1 MSVKHLILACLAT
14 TSLAMR
20 SRVDRFT
27 DQAGGICSV
36 TESPEHEVKYGV
48 SFRYEVPGCNRAKCS
63 PVKFFGSA
71 IKGQMEARQMA
82 ATCNCMLLH
91 PAEGAGER
99 ILFSYRGKGKFCKV
113 GTCWEKLSQVLFI
126 IKAKEAQEQG
136 EQLSVTLSMASH
148 NHWIAQCTDGA
159 TGSTG
164 AVVPDLSGKV
174 HALKEAGLDVEET
187 IKEDQEVIVPPV
199 ADVAV
204 KDDEEEVYDPEVFE
218 ESEHIPAVSS
228 TTTETTTTEGHEKV
242 HEKVQV
248 QVQEP
253 EVETTTTTSTPEPAA
268 EAAEEHVEQVELLIE
283 EGKSCPDL
291 IQNGKPC
298 SPINTLE
305 LCREAAA
312 LVTSTSGAQFHTFLD
327 PTTQYPGG
335 CVLRSTMDKVAHV
348 WWNGIENPMPARKM
362 ARGALGWVPI
372 CSCGKA

>member
-1 MSVKHLILACLAT
+1 MSVKLLLLACLAT
-14 TSLAMR
+14 TSLAVR
-20 SRVDRFT
+20 SRVDRFSGE
-27 DQAGGICSV
+27 AGGICSI
-36 TESPEHEVKYGV
+36 TERPEDQVKYGV

-82 ATCNCMLLH
+82 ASCNCVLLH
-91 PAEGAGER
+91 PAGDDGER
-99 ILFSYRGKGKFCKV
+99 ILFSYRGKGKFCKDE
-113 GTCWEKLSQVLFI
+113 TCWEKLSQVLFI

-136 EQLSVTLSMASH
+136 ETLSITLSMSSH
-148 NHWIAQCTDGA
+148 NHWIAECTDGA
-159 TGSTG
+159 SGSTG

-174 HALKEAGLDVEET
+174 QAMKEAGLDVEER
-187 IKEDQEVIVPPV
+187 IKEEQKVVLPPV
-199 ADVAV
+199 ADVAE
-204 KDDEEEVYDPEVFE
+204 KEEEDEVYNPEVFE
-218 ESEHIPAVSS
+218 ESVHIPAVSS
-228 TTTETTTTEGHEKV
+228 TTTETTTPEGPEEV
-242 HEKVQV
+242 H
-248 QVQEP
+248 EP
-253 EVETTTTTSTPEPAA
+253 EVETTTTTTPAPEPAV
-268 EAAEEHVEQVELLIE
+268 ESAEEHLEQVELLIE
-283 EGKSCPDL
+283 QGKSCADL
-291 IQNGKPC
+291 IQNGEPC

-372 CSCGKA
+372 CSCNKA